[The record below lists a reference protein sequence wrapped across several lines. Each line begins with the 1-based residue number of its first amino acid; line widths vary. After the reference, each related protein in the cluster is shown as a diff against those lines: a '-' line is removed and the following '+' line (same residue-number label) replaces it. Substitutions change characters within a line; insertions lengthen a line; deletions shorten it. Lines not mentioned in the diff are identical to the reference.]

1 MQAQDRPLRGAQ
13 HENGN
18 RPACKILL
26 VADIL
31 VGGQQQLE
39 PGLFRCG
46 ESCAVAEPV
55 PSHILRPGDAVA
67 RQRLTEGEGGPV
79 IEQNTHQ

>member
-1 MQAQDRPLRGAQ
+1 MTQRVSDNRKRYFGIATGSYGVHRVSNPLHMQAQDRPLRGAK
-13 HENGN
+13 HEDGN

-46 ESCAVAEPV
+46 E
-55 PSHILRPGDAVA
+55 
-67 RQRLTEGEGGPV
+67 
-79 IEQNTHQ
+79 